1 MNANSNT
8 PLSVKDR
15 IKELNEQ
22 NNKTD
27 DFKMDFKDFRRKS
40 SISLHISSNPKIL
53 IFKILYSRYAK

>member
-1 MNANSNT
+1 MNNNSNT
-8 PLSVKDR
+8 PISVKDR

-53 IFKILYSRYAK
+53 IFKTLYRQYAK

>member
-1 MNANSNT
+1 MNTNSNT
-8 PLSVKDR
+8 PISVKDR

-27 DFKMDFKDFRRKS
+27 DFKMDIKDFRRKS

-53 IFKILYSRYAK
+53 IFKILYS

>member
-40 SISLHISSNPKIL
+40 SISLRVSSKPKIL
-53 IFKILYSRYAK
+53 IFKTLYRQNAK

>member
-27 DFKMDFKDFRRKS
+27 EFKMDFKDFRRKS
-40 SISLHISSNPKIL
+40 SISLRVSSKPKIL
-53 IFKILYSRYAK
+53 IFKTLYRQNAK

>member
-27 DFKMDFKDFRRKS
+27 DFNMDLKHYRRKS
-40 SISLHISSNPKIL
+40 SISLHVSSKPKIL
-53 IFKILYSRYAK
+53 IFKNTI

>member
-1 MNANSNT
+1 MNTNSNT
-8 PLSVKDR
+8 PISVKDR

-40 SISLHISSNPKIL
+40 SISLRVSSKPKIL
-53 IFKILYSRYAK
+53 IFKTLYRQNAK